1 MKVSEID
8 LEQLSQDYRT
18 VEKAIA
24 FLERHYAEQPD
35 LKAVAESVHLS
46 EYHFQRLFTRWVGI
60 SPKRFLQYLTKEH
73 AKTLLEESESVL
85 DTAYQAGLSS
95 PGRLHDLFV
104 TCEAVT
110 PGDYK
115 AHGEDLEIVYGFHPT
130 PFGECLLALTER
142 GICDL
147 VFVHG
152 EDRKGALEIL
162 KRRWT
167 KATLKE
173 DAAPTRTVVEQIF
186 TWLGGGEA
194 KPLALHLRG
203 TNFQIKVW
211 EALMRIPSG
220 TVVSYQDIAVSI
232 GMPKAA
238 RAVSNAVARNP
249 IPVIIPCHRV
259 IRKLGAFGGYRWGRE
274 RKKALLGWEAARA
287 EKAETAKERA
297 IL

>member
-1 MKVSEID
+1 MMTISVND
-8 LEQLSQDYRT
+8 FEQSSRDYRT
-18 VEKAIA
+18 VEEAIEY
-24 FLERHYAEQPD
+24 LEEHSRQQPN

-60 SPKRFLQYLTKEH
+60 SPKRFLQYLTKER
-73 AKTLLEESESVL
+73 AKALLQESESVL
-85 DTAYQAGLSS
+85 EAAYEAGLSG

-115 AHGEDLEIVYGFHPT
+115 AHGEDLEIVYGFHAT
-130 PFGECLLALTER
+130 PFGDCLLAVTDK

-147 VFVHG
+147 IFVRG
-152 EDRKGALEIL
+152 EDRQQALTAL
-162 KRRWT
+162 QKRWAR
-167 KATLKE
+167 ADLVE
-173 DAAPTRTVVEQIF
+173 DSGRTRPFVTQIF
-186 TWLGGGEA
+186 TWLSGGEA
-194 KPLALHLRG
+194 KPLSVHLRG

-220 TVVSYQDIAVSI
+220 TMVSYEDIALSI

-259 IRKLGAFGGYRWGRE
+259 IRKMGAFGGYRWGTA
-274 RKKALLGWEAARA
+274 RKKALLGWEAAHSDVHSEVA
-287 EKAETAKERA
+287 
-297 IL
+297 LV

>member
-1 MKVSEID
+1 MDITAKD
-8 LEQLSQDYRT
+8 FEQLSHDYTT
-18 VEKAIA
+18 VERAIEY
-24 FLERHYAEQPD
+24 LEQHSTQQPS

-60 SPKRFLQYLTKEH
+60 SPKRFLQYLTKER
-73 AKTLLEESESVL
+73 AKALLQESESVL
-85 DTAYQAGLSS
+85 EAAYEAGLSG

-115 AHGEDLEIVYGFHPT
+115 AHGEDLEIVYGFHAT
-130 PFGECLLALTER
+130 PFGDCLLAVTDK

-147 VFVHG
+147 IFVRG
-152 EDRKGALEIL
+152 EDRDGALAAL
-162 KRRWT
+162 QKRWAR
-167 KATLKE
+167 AHLVE
-173 DAAPTRTVVEQIF
+173 DSGRTRPFVTQIF
-186 TWLGGGEA
+186 TWLSRGEA
-194 KPLALHLRG
+194 KPLSVHLRG

-220 TVVSYQDIAVSI
+220 TVVSYEDIALSI

-259 IRKLGAFGGYRWGRE
+259 IRKMGAFGGYRWGVA
-274 RKKALLGWEAARA
+274 RKKALLGWEAAHSEVHSQVA
-287 EKAETAKERA
+287 
-297 IL
+297 LV